1 MAWEQQNV
9 CCVALDNTQKIKA
22 KGTQAFTDHCV
33 DVGQSP
39 DLEGGWMYPPG
50 NTVANAEGVSL
61 SD

>member
-1 MAWEQQNV
+1 M

-22 KGTQAFTDHCV
+22 KGTQAFTYYCV

-39 DLEGGWMYPPG
+39 DLAGGWIYPPG
-50 NTVANAEGVSL
+50 NTAANTEGVRVSF